1 MPQLKLDVVRADADS
16 ALVRGLKCGSQRSF
30 EQLLERYQ
38 NPIYA
43 FVYRLLD
50 DPSEAPDVTQEV
62 FLKVFRKIRDFREDS
77 SLKTWIYRIAVHE
90 ASNRRR
96 WFARRRLG
104 ETPLGAHAGA
114 EGRQWESLPSPA
126 ETPFDSTQRR
136 EVRAALESGLRG
148 LDERLRQAVVLR
160 DIEGL
165 GYNEI
170 AAMLGIPPGT
180 VKSRILRG
188 REALKR
194 RLQHRLPALA
204 PDGWSLQTETE

>member
-1 MPQLKLDVVRADADS
+1 MPELKLDAVRADLDS
-16 ALVRGLKCGSQRSF
+16 TLVRGLQRGSTHSF

-38 NPIYA
+38 DSIYS
-43 FVYRLLD
+43 FVYQLLD

-62 FLKVFRKIRDFREDS
+62 FLKVFRKIGEFRGDS
-77 SLKTWIYRIAVHE
+77 SLKTWVYRIAVHE

-96 WFARRRLG
+96 WFARHRRR
-104 ETPLGAHAGA
+104 EVSHDAHADNG
-114 EGRQWESLPSPA
+114 GRDWELPAAAA
-126 ETPFDSTQRR
+126 ETPFDSAQRR
-136 EVRAALESGLRG
+136 EVRMVLESGLRE

-170 AAMLGIPPGT
+170 AETLGISPGT

-188 REALKR
+188 REALKK

-204 PDGWSLQTETE
+204 PKGWSLQTE

>member
-1 MPQLKLDVVRADADS
+1 MPELKLDAVRADPDS
-16 ALVRGLKCGSQRSF
+16 ALVRGLKCGSAHSF

-38 NPIYA
+38 NSIYS

-62 FLKVFRKIRDFREDS
+62 FLKVFRKIGEFREDA

-90 ASNRRR
+90 AANRRR
-96 WFARRRLG
+96 WFARRRLR
-104 ETPLGAHAGA
+104 EVANGARDGGAG
-114 EGRQWESLPSPA
+114 RDWELPAASV
-126 ETPFDSTQRR
+126 ETPFDSMQRR
-136 EVRAALESGLRG
+136 EVRMALECGLRE

-165 GYNEI
+165 AYNEI
-170 AAMLGIPPGT
+170 AETLGIAPGT

-188 REALKR
+188 REALKK

-204 PDGWSLQTETE
+204 PKGWSLQME

>member
-1 MPQLKLDVVRADADS
+1 MPELKLDAVQADPDS
-16 ALVRGLKCGSQRSF
+16 ALVRGLKCGSAGSF

-38 NPIYA
+38 NSIYS

-50 DPSEAPDVTQEV
+50 DPNEAPDVTQEV
-62 FLKVFRKIRDFREDS
+62 FLKVFRKIGEFREDS
-77 SLKTWIYRIAVHE
+77 SLKTWLYRIAVHE

-96 WFARRRLG
+96 WFARHRLR
-104 ETPLGAHAGA
+104 EVANGAHAGN
-114 EGRQWESLPSPA
+114 EGRDWELPASAA
-126 ETPFDSTQRR
+126 ETPFDSVQRR
-136 EVRAALESGLRG
+136 EVRMALEYGLRQ

-170 AAMLGIPPGT
+170 AAMLGIAPGT

-188 REALKR
+188 REALKK

-204 PDGWSLQTETE
+204 PEGWSLQTE

>member
-1 MPQLKLDVVRADADS
+1 MQEINLDAVRTDPDS
-16 ALVRGLKCGSQRSF
+16 ALVRGLKCGSARSF

-38 NPIYA
+38 NPIYS

-62 FLKVFRKIRDFREDS
+62 FLKVFRKIGAFREDA

-96 WFARRRLG
+96 WFARRRLR
-104 ETPLGAHAGA
+104 ETANGALAGA
-114 EGRQWESLPSPA
+114 EGRQWEAPDSAA
-126 ETPFDSTQRR
+126 ETPFDSMQRR
-136 EVRAALESGLRG
+136 QVRAALEQGLRG

-170 AAMLGIPPGT
+170 AVMLDIPPGT

-188 REALKR
+188 REALRR

-204 PDGWSLQTETE
+204 PEGWSLQTE

>member
-1 MPQLKLDVVRADADS
+1 MPELKLDAARPDPDA
-16 ALVRGLKCGSQRSF
+16 ALVRGLKRGSAQSF

-38 NPIYA
+38 DSIYS

-62 FLKVFRKIRDFREDS
+62 FLKVFRKIGEFRQDS
-77 SLKTWIYRIAVHE
+77 SLKTWLYRIAVHE

-96 WFARRRLG
+96 WFARRRREVANGTLAANG
-104 ETPLGAHAGA
+104 GWD
-114 EGRQWESLPSPA
+114 WESAADTA
-126 ETPFDSTQRR
+126 ETPFDSVQRR
-136 EVRAALESGLRG
+136 EVRMALECGLRE

-170 AAMLGIPPGT
+170 AETLGIAPGT

-188 REALKR
+188 REALKK
-194 RLQHRLPALA
+194 RLQHQLPALA
-204 PDGWSLQTETE
+204 PKSWSLQTE